1 MYIQE
6 PKKLIIAK
14 ISMIILFVTLTLL
27 VSSFFI
33 LLNKYIKTGGDAA
46 NINCTSIVESVSEN
60 SCSKKLIAMAMIFDL
75 ILMIIYSYMIDG
87 VISYIDKYRKKYMI
101 SLVGTPRV
109 ISELIQVL
117 DMLFVLI
124 IPFLIIITI
133 ITFIINSPWHT

>member
-1 MYIQE
+1 
-6 PKKLIIAK
+6 
-14 ISMIILFVTLTLL
+14 
-27 VSSFFI
+27 
-33 LLNKYIKTGGDAA
+33 
-46 NINCTSIVESVSEN
+46 
-60 SCSKKLIAMAMIFDL
+60 MIFDL

-124 IPFLIIITI
+124 IPFLIIVTI